1 VSSSL
6 DWRILTF
13 TLVVSL
19 LTGTLF
25 GLIPAFGAART
36 QLGDSIR
43 EGPSHLTGG
52 VSGRNLS
59 RSLVVVETA
68 LSLVLLVGAVL
79 LIRSLST
86 LLKVNPGFDPRN
98 VLSFETTL
106 PEAKYGP
113 PDKFSAFIREAL
125 LRLQTLPGAEAAS
138 TVTCLPTQCD
148 ADISFTI
155 EGRTG
160 PGSDQAPG
168 DGQYR
173 IISADYFQAMRIPLL
188 QGRYLTEG
196 DSERSQPVA
205 IVNETMARKFWPNQN
220 ALGQQFIIGKPMGPE
235 WTEPPRV
242 IVGIVGDVRELSL
255 SESAEPEMFVP
266 YGQVPAH
273 LLPLLIRE
281 IAPRW
286 AVRVKGN
293 PMSVAA
299 AAKQAILHVDP
310 DVPMAQARSLE
321 EVLSASLGRRRFNT
335 IMLGT
340 FAALALALASVGI
353 YSVLSYS
360 VSRRVHEI
368 GIRMALGADRREVIR
383 MVVKE
388 GMATAAVGI
397 TAGLVAAFGLTRLLA
412 SMLYG
417 VTPSDPVTFVAG
429 ALLLGIVSLLACYVP
444 AHRATKVDPMVA
456 LRYE

>member
-1 VSSSL
+1 
-6 DWRILTF
+6 
-13 TLVVSL
+13 
-19 LTGTLF
+19 
-25 GLIPAFGAART
+25 
-36 QLGDSIR
+36 
-43 EGPSHLTGG
+43 
-52 VSGRNLS
+52 
-59 RSLVVVETA
+59 
-68 LSLVLLVGAVL
+68 LVLLVGAVL
-79 LIRSLST
+79 LIRSLSAV
-86 LLKVNPGFDPRN
+86 LKVNPGFDPRN
-98 VLSFETTL
+98 VLTFETTL

-125 LRLQTLPGAEAAS
+125 LRLQPLPGAEAAS

-155 EGRTG
+155 EGRIG
-160 PGSDQAPG
+160 PGSDQAFG

-188 QGRYLTEG
+188 HGRYLTEG

-242 IVGIVGDVRELSL
+242 IVGIVGDVKEISL
-255 SESAEPEMFVP
+255 SESAEPGMFVP

-273 LLPLLIRE
+273 LLPVLIRE

-299 AAKQAILHVDP
+299 AAKRAILQVDP
-310 DVPMAQARSLE
+310 DVAMAQARSLE

-335 IMLGT
+335 ILLGT

-360 VSRRVHEI
+360 VNRRVHEI
-368 GIRMALGADRREVIR
+368 GIRMALGAGRREVIR
-383 MVVKE
+383 LVVEE

-397 TAGLVAAFGLTRLLA
+397 AVGLVAALGLTRLLA

-417 VTPSDPVTFVAG
+417 LTPSDPVTFVAG
-429 ALLLGIVSLLACYVP
+429 ALLLGMVSLPACYIP
-444 AHRATKVDPMVA
+444 ARRATKVDPMVA